1 MPKVSGCFAHLSKIV
16 EAVLDM
22 RFWRKHVSPV
32 MTVGVGGV
40 NETFQRT
47 ETYANRVL
55 LLYQRY
61 VIVNVEE

>member
-1 MPKVSGCFAHLSKIV
+1 MPKVSDGFAHLSKIV

-32 MTVGVGGV
+32 RTVGVGGV

-47 ETYANRVL
+47 EMDADRVL
-55 LLYQRY
+55 LLC
-61 VIVNVEE
+61 